1 MYCTLIEERILPTHA
16 DVIAAVHSGHV
27 EKLRSLLQDD
37 PAVASARD
45 ANGVSAAM
53 HAFYYRRPEIADLL
67 LAAKSDFDIFEAT
80 AGGKVDAVSE
90 ILVRDAQAVKSWS
103 ADGFTALHFAAFFN
117 RAEIASILIRHGAD
131 VSAASKNPMKVA
143 PLHSAAAAHSGA
155 IVRILVGNGAPPNA
169 RQEGGWT
176 ALHEAAQIGDMEM
189 VKTLLEHGADPQ
201 AKSDSGKTPAEMA
214 AAKGHK
220 EIAELLEK

>member
-1 MYCTLIEERILPTHA
+1 MATHA
-16 DVIAAVHSGHV
+16 NVIAVVQAGDV
-27 EKLRSLLQDD
+27 EKVRVLLQDD
-37 PAVASARD
+37 PSLAAAKD
-45 ANGVSAAM
+45 ANGVSAVM
-53 HAFYYRRPEIADLL
+53 HAFYYRRREIADVL
-67 LAAKSDFDIFEAT
+67 LAAKPDLDIFEAT
-80 AGGKVDAVSE
+80 AAGKADKVSE
-90 ILVRDAQAVKSWS
+90 ILKRDRESVKSWS
-103 ADGFTALHFAAFFN
+103 GDGFSALHFAAFFN
-117 RAEIASILIRHGAD
+117 QPEIATLLIRHGAD

-176 ALHEAAQIGDMEM
+176 ALHEAAQIGDKEM
-189 VKTLLEHGADPQ
+189 VNTLLEHGSDPQ